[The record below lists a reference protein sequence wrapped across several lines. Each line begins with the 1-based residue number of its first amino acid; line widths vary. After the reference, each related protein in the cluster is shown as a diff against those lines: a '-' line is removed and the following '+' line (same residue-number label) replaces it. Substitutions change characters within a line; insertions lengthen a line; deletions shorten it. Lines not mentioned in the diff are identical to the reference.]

1 MSEAVRL
8 MSRSLAVRARVRP
21 RPEPP
26 LDRFHD
32 ALIDDLTAA
41 GPLSRERFTTA
52 WSDTDA
58 LRRLAESKRAPLPPA
73 LAAAMVEQHRRL
85 GASPESLR
93 GLERLARGEA
103 VCAVAGQQPAPL
115 GGPLYSL
122 HKTAATVGLA
132 ASIEARTGVRCVPMF
147 WVHGEDS
154 DFNEIRG
161 ATIADAS
168 LALHELALPESAHR
182 GGELV
187 GNVALAPLDALEREA
202 LALWSG
208 LPGAPEVAALLESA
222 RGAARDLGEA
232 SAALMLRLF
241 DGAGLVVVDPRL
253 PAFRDAARPILDRYL
268 ANAEELSAH
277 ARRAGALLQQR
288 IGRQP
293 LSEASLDSF
302 VFAVD
307 DGVRRKISPDEAR
320 ARDRSLPL
328 SPSVA
333 LRPVV
338 QDGVFPT
345 VAMACGPGE
354 IAYLAQLRE
363 VFEGVGIQPAC
374 PVARLSVTWLP
385 PSAVEL
391 LEVSGADP
399 ATLIGNVDTVL
410 RTLAERQTPEA
421 ARAALASARAEA
433 MRGLERLSEA
443 AKRVDASLAQLVESA
458 RGKVEFQY
466 ARLDEGIAGKVRQKL
481 ERLHPEWPRLRYY
494 LMPGEKTQERR
505 LASLEPVARR
515 GPGVGE
521 GLCELAIEHAT
532 RLAEKCYEHL
542 VVDL

>member
-32 ALIDDLTAA
+32 PLIDDLTAA
-41 GPLSRERFTTA
+41 GPLSRERFATA

-132 ASIEARTGVRCVPMF
+132 SSIEARTGIRCVPMF
-147 WVHGEDS
+147 WMHGEDS

-161 ATIADAS
+161 ATLADAS
-168 LALHELALPESAHR
+168 LALHDLALPESAHR
-182 GGELV
+182 EGELV
-187 GNVALAPLDALEREA
+187 GNVALDSLATLDHEA
-202 LALWSG
+202 VLLWSG
-208 LPGAPEVAALLESA
+208 LDGAKEVAALLASA
-222 RGAARDLGEA
+222 RGPARDLGEA

-241 DGAGLVVVDPRL
+241 ESAGLVVVDPRL
-253 PAFRDAARPILDRYL
+253 PAFREAARPILDRYL
-268 ANAEELSAH
+268 ANAEELSAQ

-307 DGVRRKISPDEAR
+307 DGVRRKLSPDEAR
-320 ARDRSLPL
+320 KRDRSLPL

-333 LRPVV
+333 LRPAV

-354 IAYLAQLRE
+354 IAYLAA
-363 VFEGVGIQPAC
+363 AC
-374 PVARLSVTWLP
+374 DSAARSSMVPRLAPSPRVRSTSPTRCPCAASSAASP
-385 PSAVEL
+385 P
-391 LEVSGADP
+391 EVSSMSSGWAPKNRASSALTGPPPGVRSTSRRGAP
-399 ATLIGNVDTVL
+399 RVRWQARTGL
-410 RTLAERQTPEA
+410 RLTR
-421 ARAALASARAEA
+421 ARASPPARAKPDGA
-433 MRGLERLSEA
+433 
-443 AKRVDASLAQLVESA
+443 
-458 RGKVEFQY
+458 
-466 ARLDEGIAGKVRQKL
+466 
-481 ERLHPEWPRLRYY
+481 
-494 LMPGEKTQERR
+494 PGSSRR
-505 LASLEPVARR
+505 A
-515 GPGVGE
+515 
-521 GLCELAIEHAT
+521 
-532 RLAEKCYEHL
+532 
-542 VVDL
+542 

>member
-1 MSEAVRL
+1 VSEAVRL

-32 ALIDDLTAA
+32 PLIDDLTAG
-41 GPLSRERFTTA
+41 GPLSRERFATA

-73 LAAAMVEQHRRL
+73 LAAAMLDQHRRL
-85 GASPESLR
+85 GASPASLA

-122 HKTAATVGLA
+122 HKTAAAVGLA
-132 ASIEARTGVRCVPMF
+132 SSIEARTGVRCVPMF
-147 WVHGEDS
+147 WMHGEDS
-154 DFNEIRG
+154 DFDEIRG
-161 ATIADAS
+161 ATLADAS
-168 LALHELALPESAHR
+168 LALHELALPGNAHR
-182 GGELV
+182 EGELV
-187 GNVALAPLDALEREA
+187 GNLALDSLVALEREA
-202 LALWSG
+202 VGLWSG
-208 LPGAPEVAALLESA
+208 LAGAQEVAALLERA

-241 DGAGLVVVDPRL
+241 ESAGLVVVDPRL
-253 PAFRDAARPILDRYL
+253 PAFREAARPILDRYL
-268 ANAEELSAH
+268 ANAEELSAQAH
-277 ARRAGALLQQR
+277 RAGALLQQR

-307 DGVRRKISPDEAR
+307 DGVRRKLSPEEAR
-320 ARDRSLPL
+320 KRDRSLPL

-333 LRPVV
+333 LRPAV

-363 VFEGVGIQPAC
+363 VFEGVGVLAAC
-374 PVARLSVTWLP
+374 PVPRLSVTWLP
-385 PSAVEL
+385 PPAVEL
-391 LEVSGADP
+391 LESSGAEP
-399 ATLIGNVDTVL
+399 ASLIGNVDAVL
-410 RTLAERQTPEA
+410 RALAERQTPEP
-421 ARAALASARAEA
+421 ARAALARARAEA
-433 MRGLERLSEA
+433 MHGLERLSETT
-443 AKRVDASLAQLVESA
+443 RPVDASLAQLVESA
-458 RGKVEFQY
+458 RGKIDFQY
-466 ARLDEGIAGKVRQKL
+466 ARLVEGIAGKVRQKL
-481 ERLHPEWPRLRYY
+481 ERQHPEWPRLRYY

-515 GPGVGE
+515 GAGVSE
-521 GLCELAIEHAT
+521 GLCELAREHAA